1 MCCFRSGTPNSVIH
15 HGQDWFASCL
25 AIESNW
31 KKMRNNASLSIILSM
46 TVLLAVGCATS
57 KGMQGDDE
65 LSGLSGDSITHTV
78 APGDRLSDIALKYTG
93 QIGQWEAIAAHN
105 NITDPRTLRIG
116 DTLTIPASMIPAR
129 KSALTSSTDQDA
141 PSGVA
146 ATTTGTL
153 ALQRTHEVQG
163 DAGDVLVAPVN
174 TNRTFD
180 LSPIET
186 TGLTASHSDNSS
198 PPQIRVIGSYYP
210 KGVYQQPASYSK
222 LMMRVA
228 PGTIFELEQEVNDWY
243 KVVTDQGVG
252 YIRMIDGT
260 LVSD

>member
-1 MCCFRSGTPNSVIH
+1 
-15 HGQDWFASCL
+15 
-25 AIESNW
+25 
-31 KKMRNNASLSIILSM
+31 MRNNASLSIVLSM
-46 TVLLAVGCATS
+46 AVALAAGCATS
-57 KGMQGDDE
+57 GTGSKGIQDDDE
-65 LSGLSGDSITHTV
+65 LSRFSGDNITHTV

-93 QIGQWEAIAAHN
+93 QIGQWEAIAAYN

-129 KSALTSSTDQDA
+129 KRPVTSSVTS
-141 PSGVA
+141 SGVA
-146 ATTTGTL
+146 AATSGTL
-153 ALQRTHEVQG
+153 ALQRTREAQETQG
-163 DAGDVLVAPVN
+163 EAGDVLIAPVN

-186 TGLTASHSDNSS
+186 SSLNESHDNNSS
-198 PPQIRVIGSYYP
+198 QPRIRVIGSYYP

-222 LMMRVA
+222 LIMRVA

-260 LVSD
+260 LISD